1 MKADRP
7 RPARQLALGL
17 PHRPAMSRA
26 DFLVG
31 DANRAAVALVDRW
44 PEWPERG
51 VLLTGPAG
59 SGKSHLVEIWRQA
72 TGAIVV
78 PAADLDESVA
88 DAAVAAGAVAV
99 EDLHVG
105 RWVEAA
111 FFHILNLAREQAIAV
126 LLTSREPPTGL
137 AIALADLASRLRAA
151 QPVALAAPDDELLRR
166 VLVKLFA
173 DRQLAVDPAVVDYIV
188 QRTERSLEAAN
199 AIVAHLDAEALA
211 EGRAITKRLAGEAL
225 AAMPGGQGDL
235 WPEEG

>member
-1 MKADRP
+1 MNADRP

-26 DFLVG
+26 DFIVG
-31 DANRAAVALVDRW
+31 DANEAAIALVDRW

-72 TGAIVV
+72 SGAIV
-78 PAADLDESVA
+78 AAAGDLDASVA
-88 DAAVAAGAVAV
+88 DAAVAAGAIAV
-99 EDLHVG
+99 EDLHDG
-105 RWVEAA
+105 RRDEAPL
-111 FFHILNLAREQAIAV
+111 FHLLNLARERSVAI
-126 LLTSREPPTGL
+126 LLTSRAPPGRL
-137 AIALADLASRLRAA
+137 AIGLADLASRLRAA

-173 DRQLAVDPAVVDYIV
+173 DRQLAIDPAVVAYIT
-188 QRTERSLEAAN
+188 QRMERSLEAAN
-199 AIVAHLDAEALA
+199 AIVARLDEDALA

>member
-137 AIALADLASRLRAA
+137 AIA
-151 QPVALAAPDDELLRR
+151 
-166 VLVKLFA
+166 
-173 DRQLAVDPAVVDYIV
+173 
-188 QRTERSLEAAN
+188 
-199 AIVAHLDAEALA
+199 
-211 EGRAITKRLAGEAL
+211 
-225 AAMPGGQGDL
+225 
-235 WPEEG
+235 